1 MGVQERRFGVGV
13 RSSLFSLGFALFSL
27 TALNAAPVLRL
38 GTAVV
43 GPIAVASA
51 GASTTQTIEV
61 YNAGDGALSLTFDSD
76 SWISAKLGSNQT
88 CRTFINAIGKTCST
102 IQVTVNTA
110 TLPQGVTTGFLTV
123 KDPNA
128 VDAPQTVT
136 VTVRVGGFSAAVAPG
151 TQRADLN
158 FATYPPALAS
168 TPQKDT
174 WLTLVPYGS
183 GSFQFNIP
191 YQVLLKPPASMAQ
204 GSYTSAVTISGGSSA
219 ADNQTI
225 PVTMQVT
232 SQPIALASPNPVVV
246 RLAQGATPATVPV
259 DVKNLGQGSLTVS
272 TVTATGSGITAASS
286 STGATVTL
294 DPGSLSA
301 GVYPGSVTIASNA
314 VNNSVTVPVR
324 FEVVAKGA
332 PLITYQGVVD
342 NGTFNPDDPVSPG
355 DIVVVKGEQLADGA
369 LTLGSAPPL
378 STTVGNAQVL
388 VNGKAAPLYYSSYAQ
403 LAFQVPADTPVGTAL
418 VQVSRGGT
426 LSNVASVQVAARAPK
441 LLKITVNGV
450 DYGAISNQDFSIPM
464 PAGIIPGV
472 STRPAKAGEALTLYA
487 IGLGPTSPAV
497 GTGAAAPSQ
506 PLAQLT
512 TIPEVIF
519 GEGLFPVSATPLFAG
534 YSPGSSGLY
543 QVNIVIPLGLPS
555 GPVEVRLNFPDSGLS
570 NPVIVQ
576 MQ

>member
-1 MGVQERRFGVGV
+1 VGV
-13 RSSLFSLGFALFSL
+13 RSSFFFLGFSLLSL
-27 TALNAAPVLRL
+27 TALQAAPVLRL
-38 GTAVV
+38 GTATV
-43 GPIAVASA
+43 GPISVATA
-51 GASTTQTIEV
+51 GASTTQVIEV
-61 YNAGDGALSLTFDSD
+61 YNAGDGALSLTFDTD
-76 SWISAKLGSNQT
+76 SWISAKLGANQT

-110 TLPQGVTTGFLTV
+110 SLPQGVTTGFLNV

-136 VTVRVGGFSAAVAPG
+136 VTVRVGGISAALAPG
-151 TQRADLN
+151 TVRDDVTI
-158 FATYPPALAS
+158 ATYPPASVS

-174 WLTLVPYGS
+174 WLKLVGKGF

-191 YQVLLKPPASMAQ
+191 YQVEFQPTASMAQ
-204 GSYTSAVTISGGSSA
+204 GTYTSSLSISGGSSA
-219 ADNQTI
+219 VDSNQTI

-232 SQPIALASPNPVVV
+232 TQPVALPSPNPVVV
-246 RLAQGATPATVPV
+246 RLAQGAAAAAVPV
-259 DVKNLGQGSLTVS
+259 NLKNVGQGTLTVS
-272 TVTATGSGITAASS
+272 GVTATGSGITAASS
-286 STGATVTL
+286 ASGATVTL
-294 DPGSLSA
+294 DPGTLSP
-301 GVYPGSVTIASNA
+301 GVYQGSVTIATNA

-332 PLITYQGVVD
+332 PLITFQGVVD
-342 NGTFNPDDPVSPG
+342 NGTFNPNDPVSPG

-378 STTVGNAQVL
+378 ATSVGNAQVL
-388 VNGKAAPLYYSSYAQ
+388 VNGKAAPLYYSSYGQ

-418 VQVSRGGT
+418 VQVNRGGT
-426 LSNVASVQVAARAPK
+426 LSNIASVQVAARAPK
-441 LLKITVNGV
+441 LLRITVNGV
-450 DYGAISNQDFSIPM
+450 DYGAIYNQDFSIPM

-497 GTGAAAPSQ
+497 ATGAAAPSQ

-512 TIPEVIF
+512 TTPEVIF
-519 GEGLFPVSATPLFAG
+519 GEGLFPVSVAPLFAG

-543 QVNIVIPLGLPS
+543 QVNVVIPPGLPS

-570 NPVIVQ
+570 NTVIVQ

>member
-1 MGVQERRFGVGV
+1 VGV
-13 RSSLFSLGFALFSL
+13 RSSLLFSLGLVLFSVTGL
-27 TALNAAPVLRL
+27 HAAPVLRL

-51 GASTTQTIEV
+51 GPSATQTIEV
-61 YNAGDGALSLTFDSD
+61 YNAGDGAFSLTFDSD
-76 SWISAKLGSNQT
+76 SWISAKIGANQT

-110 TLPQGVTTGFLTV
+110 SLPQGVTTGFLTV

-136 VTVRVGGFSAAVAPG
+136 VTVRVGGISAAVAPG
-151 TQRADLN
+151 TVRDDVSI
-158 FATYPPALAS
+158 ATYPPAQAS
-168 TPQKDT
+168 SPTKDT
-174 WLTLVPYGS
+174 WLKLVGKGF

-191 YQVLLKPPASMAQ
+191 YQVVFQPPASMAA
-204 GSYTSAVTISGGSSA
+204 GSYNSSVTISGGSSA
-219 ADNQTI
+219 ADSNQTI

-246 RLAQGATPATVPV
+246 RLAQGAAAAAVPV
-259 DVKNLGQGSLTVS
+259 VLKNLGQGTLTVS
-272 TVTATGSGITAASS
+272 GATATGSGITAASAA
-286 STGATVTL
+286 TGATVTL
-294 DPGSLSA
+294 DAGSLTP

-369 LTLGSAPPL
+369 LTLGTAPPL
-378 STTVGNAQVL
+378 ATTVGNSQVL
-388 VNGKAAPLYYSSYAQ
+388 VNGKAAPLYYSSYGQ
-403 LAFQVPADTPVGTAL
+403 LAFQVPAETPVGTAL

-426 LSNVASVQVAARAPK
+426 LSNIASVQVAARAPK

-450 DYGAISNQDFSIPM
+450 DYGAIYNQDFTIPM
-464 PAGIIPGV
+464 PVNLIPGV
-472 STRPAKAGEALTLYA
+472 ATRPAKAGDVLTLYA
-487 IGLGPTSPAV
+487 IGLGPTNPAV
-497 GTGAAAPSQ
+497 ATGAAAPSQ

-512 TIPEVIF
+512 TTPDVIF

-543 QVNIVIPLGLPS
+543 QVNVVVPPGLPS
-555 GPVEVRLNFPDSGLS
+555 GPVELRLNFPDSGLS
-570 NPVIVQ
+570 NVVIVQ
-576 MQ
+576 VQ